1 MLLLKKVHLVE
12 IIFLEQF
19 KWAHGEETEHN
30 PTVISFQDEAAGRAG
45 AKASLAPASVSAS
58 GWSCG

>member
-12 IIFLEQF
+12 IIFLECF
-19 KWAHGEETEHN
+19 KGAHGEETECV
-30 PTVISFQDEAAGRAG
+30 PTVVSFQEEAARRAG

-58 GWSCG
+58 GGARG